1 MFVNKMLAFF
11 HSLITRLLLAHFSH
25 SLARTKSLTQANIF
39 LSIKFLNFFDC
50 KKIQK
55 MEYGVLSIGRAT
67 EWREVCSGSSMYTVV
82 EFLENMI
89 LHPSTGTGFVRL
101 WIFHPTQAS
110 VGHSMTKINSKQ
122 QVGAFQ
128 LLLQCFNRR

>member
-1 MFVNKMLAFF
+1 
-11 HSLITRLLLAHFSH
+11 
-25 SLARTKSLTQANIF
+25 
-39 LSIKFLNFFDC
+39 
-50 KKIQK
+50 

-67 EWREVCSGSSMYTVV
+67 EWREVCPGSSMYTVV

-110 VGHSMTKINSKQ
+110 VGHSMTKIIQNSKL
-122 QVGAFQ
+122 VH
-128 LLLQCFNRR
+128 FNFY